1 MEDGGTQTENDKLL
15 SRLADIIDELDP
27 EGKRGVLSAIN
38 RAALTSY
45 YTPTAVAKTLN
56 DFVELAGFKGGNMLD
71 PSMGSG
77 IFEGTMSKAV
87 QQRTMIHGV
96 ELDWLTGQMQETFIQ
111 MQMCLLQAMS
121 RLAQQTMP
129 MMW

>member
-1 MEDGGTQTENDKLL
+1 MGEQTENDKLL

-77 IFEGTMSKAV
+77 ILRV
-87 QQRTMIHGV
+87 QCQR
-96 ELDWLTGQMQETFIQ
+96 L
-111 MQMCLLQAMS
+111 CS
-121 RLAQQTMP
+121 SAQ
-129 MMW
+129 